1 VFGVYAIVI
10 RSEKEDP
17 MSDEENKAVS
27 RRFHEAIGKGSAQAV
42 QEELAP
48 NFVAHFPGVPGPLDA
63 EGFKQL
69 GNVFTSAFPDS
80 HTHIDDEF
88 AVGDKVVTRWTYR
101 AVHSGEFQGLPPT
114 GKQVAM
120 TGITILHIAGGK
132 IVEHWVEFGQLAL
145 LQQLGV
151 VPPPPGQGG

>member
-1 VFGVYAIVI
+1 MT
-10 RSEKEDP
+10 SQQTLT
-17 MSDEENKAVS
+17 EENKSVS

-42 QEELAP
+42 EAELAP

-69 GNVFTSAFPDS
+69 VNVFGSGFPES
-80 HTHIDDEF
+80 HFDIDEEF
-88 AVGDKVVTRWTYR
+88 AVEDKVVTRWTYR

-132 IVEHWVEFGQLAL
+132 IVENSVELNQLGL

-151 VPPPPGQGG
+151 VPAPGQAG

>member
-1 VFGVYAIVI
+1 
-10 RSEKEDP
+10 
-17 MSDEENKAVS
+17 MSEENKAVS
-27 RRFHEAIGKGSAQAV
+27 RRFHEAFDKGKQGAQAI

-48 NFVAHFPGVPGPLDA
+48 NFVAHFPGVPGPLDR

-69 GNVFTSAFPDS
+69 INVFTSAFPES

-132 IVEHWVEFGQLAL
+132 IVEHWVELDQLGL

-151 VPPPPGQGG
+151 VPPPPVQGGS